1 MVVAAR
7 LTASTALGEE
17 VAAFLIS
24 PRVLRKILHVHPAR
38 LPESLC
44 DDGVDGFQAIMGKVG
59 QDDLEPGSWE
69 QRAPLAPAESVFG
82 APPGTVLFYAQDR
95 VIIKH
100 C

>member
-1 MVVAAR
+1 MVVAAG

-17 VAAFLIS
+17 VAAFLMS
-24 PRVLRKILHVHPAR
+24 PKVLRKILRVHPAR

-69 QRAPLAPAESVFG
+69 QRAPLAPAELVFG
-82 APPGTVLFYAQDR
+82 ARPGTVLFYAQDR
-95 VIIKH
+95 VIIKR